1 MPLSDRDRL
10 IATLDRLGSPEDAD
24 ALAAARAADSLLK
37 QDNLTWDAVIARPG
51 DAARDFDDSGADAGD
66 EAGIDAPGHVHAG
79 DEAVVAPVGDTA
91 SDIAEIDRLLAL
103 STLSEDTR
111 SMLEDLK
118 SDAKE
123 GVFSAADRR
132 YVQGLQ
138 RRLNP
143 AKSS

>member
-24 ALAAARAADSLLK
+24 ALAAARAADALLK

-51 DAARDFDDSGADAGD
+51 DAARDFDDAGDDAGN
-66 EAGIDAPGHVHAG
+66 DAPGHVHAD
-79 DEAVVAPVGDTA
+79 DETVVAPVGDTA
-91 SDIAEIDRLLAL
+91 ADIAEIDRLLAL

-132 YVQGLQ
+132 YVQGLL

-143 AKSS
+143 AKST

>member
-10 IATLDRLGSPEDAD
+10 IATLDRLGSPEDAE
-24 ALAAARAADSLLK
+24 ALAAARAVDALLK
-37 QDNLTWDAVIARPG
+37 QDNLTWDAVIARPA
-51 DAARDFDDSGADAGD
+51 DAARDFDEAGD
-66 EAGIDAPGHVHAG
+66 DAPGHVHAD
-79 DEAVVAPVGDTA
+79 DEAVAAPVGDTA
-91 SDIAEIDRLLAL
+91 ADIAEIDRLLAL

-123 GVFSAADRR
+123 GLFSAADRR

>member
-10 IATLDRLGSPEDAD
+10 IATLDRLGSPEDAE
-24 ALAAARAADSLLK
+24 ALAAARAADAMLK
-37 QDNLTWDAVIARPG
+37 QDNLTWDALIARPD
-51 DAARDFDDSGADAGD
+51 DAAHDLDDAADDAG
-66 EAGIDAPGHVHAG
+66 GDAPGHVHA
-79 DEAVVAPVGDTA
+79 DDDAVAPPVGDTA
-91 SDIAEIDRLLAL
+91 ADIAEIDRLLAL

-132 YVQGLQ
+132 YVQGLR

-143 AKSS
+143 AKSA

>member
-10 IATLDRLGSPEDAD
+10 IATLDRLGSVEDAE
-24 ALAAARAADSLLK
+24 ALAAARAADAMLK
-37 QDNLTWDAVIARPG
+37 QENLTWDALIARPG
-51 DAARDFDDSGADAGD
+51 DAARPFDDVED
-66 EAGIDAPGHVHAG
+66 DAPGHVHAG
-79 DEAVVAPVGDTA
+79 DEAVAAPVGDTA
-91 SDIAEIDRLLAL
+91 ADIAEIDRLLAL

-111 SMLEDLK
+111 TMLEDLK

-143 AKSS
+143 AKSA